1 MNFHMISQNQR
12 DLFEPQK
19 SKLKL
24 PKYNWS
30 LNDRLLI
37 AIICLIIPCFF
48 LEGSMSQKMHFDF
61 YFTQK

>member
-1 MNFHMISQNQR
+1 MYCTYSIASTFWKIVIKELPYAKKSRIVCMNFHMIPQNQR

-30 LNDRLLI
+30 LNDR
-37 AIICLIIPCFF
+37 
-48 LEGSMSQKMHFDF
+48 
-61 YFTQK
+61 